1 MKLSRSSSHPGSC
14 RRSAAARIA
23 RTATATLAV
32 AATTLAIAGCHTK
45 SSSGSGSGSGGDNV
59 TIMVGGLDKIIY
71 LPAQLTES
79 LGYFSDAGVNVKLL
93 TQPSGASAENQL
105 LAGQVQAVVGF
116 YDHTQVMQ
124 AKGKCLESVVQ
135 FANVPGE
142 AEMVAADQADTIKS
156 AADFKGKKAGVTSPG
171 SSTDFLTQYFT
182 AKAGVTTKDY
192 STITAG
198 AGQTF
203 ISAMQKGGID
213 AGMTTDPTITT
224 LLQKKAGSMLF
235 DMRTEAGT
243 RKALGG
249 LYPASSLYLSC
260 DYVRQN
266 PQTVQKLAN
275 AFVKTLGYIHDHS
288 AAEIAAKMPEDMKGG
303 NDKLYVEAMKSSK
316 GMFTTDG
323 KMDAG
328 GAKNVNKVLSFA
340 NPDMKGATVDIAKT
354 YTTEFVDKAE

>member
-1 MKLSRSSSHPGSC
+1 MKMNRLARTVIGLTTV
-14 RRSAAARIA
+14 AAA
-23 RTATATLAV
+23 TFAV
-32 AATTLAIAGCHTK
+32 AGCHTQ
-45 SSSGSGSGSGGDNV
+45 SADDSGSKAGGNDQV

-79 LGYFSDAGVNVKLL
+79 LGYFKDQGIDVKLM
-93 TQPSGASAENQL
+93 TQPSGANAENAL
-105 LAGQVQAVVGF
+105 IAGQVQAVVGF

-142 AEMVAADQADTIKS
+142 AEMVATQQADKIKS
-156 AADFKGKKAGVTSPG
+156 AADFKGHKAGVTSPG
-171 SSTDFLTQYFT
+171 SSTDYLTQYFT

-192 STITAG
+192 TTVTAG

-224 LLQKKAGSMLF
+224 LVQKKAGKILF

-243 RKALGG
+243 REALGG

-260 DYVRQN
+260 DYVQQHQ
-266 PQTVQKLAN
+266 QTVQKLAN
-275 AFVKTLGYIHDHS
+275 AFVKTLGFIHDHS
-288 AAEIAAKMPEDMKGG
+288 ADEIAAKMPADMKGG
-303 NDKLYVEAMKSSK
+303 DDALYTSAMKASK
-316 GMFTTDG
+316 GMFNSDG
-323 KMDAG
+323 RMDAD
-328 GAKNVNKVLSFA
+328 GAANVLKVLSFA
-340 NPDMKGATVDIAKT
+340 NPDLKGKADSIDLSKT
-354 YTTEFVDKAE
+354 YSTDFVQKAGSSS